1 MSLWRENS
9 AQHPP
14 CLQGTRAPRPE
25 AAVLPLLHLPGTGW
39 GHPCAPRGSEQTA
52 HRQAP
57 FAGMPAG
64 GGGVPRST
72 SSRPT
77 APRAPLSLPRGC
89 SALPWGQGRLAG
101 VRATSWITGSLSSW
115 RRASEAWRLHGASG
129 AHAAFVRAQE
139 PAKPRPALKGGLWFH
154 PHLRDEAPEVQD
166 PGSRLTSL
174 EPACR
179 PLPAAATLRRPG
191 KGAVPVHQTHT
202 RGEGDPD
209 TDDLESWAC

>member
-1 MSLWRENS
+1 MRTAPSTLLAS
-9 AQHPP
+9 
-14 CLQGTRAPRPE
+14 RARGLPGPRQLSCRCSTSQAP
-25 AAVLPLLHLPGTGW
+25 AGATPVPRVALSKLLTVRLPLQECL
-39 GHPCAPRGSEQTA
+39 RG
-52 HRQAP
+52 
-57 FAGMPAG
+57 AG
-64 GGGVPRST
+64 GSRGAPPP
-72 SSRPT
+72 RPT